1 MYYPVSML
9 ICLSLILNVPIEVR
23 DYFFFNM
30 ILCLLTKLFKIH
42 KLTHFVTQPY
52 NTYKKDSKHFAYF
65 LFYTQT
71 KHIHYLQKTDT
82 SGFKEIPNNTNMLN
96 TSHNKDCTPHNLEIL
111 KQATLSIRIDYIL
124 KPNYE
129 YTT

>member
-1 MYYPVSML
+1 MVNLNCFKFFTKTHP
-9 ICLSLILNVPIEVR
+9 ILHTSYI
-23 DYFFFNM
+23 
-30 ILCLLTKLFKIH
+30 
-42 KLTHFVTQPY
+42 
-52 NTYKKDSKHFAYF
+52 KHFAYF

-71 KHIHYLQKTDT
+71 KHIHYVQKTDT